1 MVSWWHKL
9 SNGLARSA
17 ISAPFSVIPTNIVQ
31 KEHDMHY
38 VIASARDALRK
49 APRVSLVLFMLVSTS
64 TVIQAAERLY
74 IFTEHYPPYNASV
87 SGEGFAHNEDEITG
101 ICTDMVKAALT
112 RVDYDVVMKMRV
124 WSYAYNWI
132 QGRDNHGLFCTA
144 RTDERENLFQWVGPL
159 APIKWTLFAA
169 PDSDLALDSLEDAK
183 GLRIAGYRGDV
194 MSEYLVDQGFN
205 LVMNAS
211 GDVNPRRLVLGQA
224 DLWVTDGLVGP
235 LVAEEEHGI
244 TGLKP
249 VLVFRETPMYLAMSK
264 ETAPEIVN
272 DLQRAVDEARS
283 AGELDDII
291 ARYQ

>member
-1 MVSWWHKL
+1 
-9 SNGLARSA
+9 
-17 ISAPFSVIPTNIVQ
+17 
-31 KEHDMHY
+31 MHY
-38 VIASARDALRK
+38 GIASAKVILRRATK
-49 APRVSLVLFMLVSTS
+49 ASMVLLMLAGTS
-64 TVIQAAERLY
+64 SVLQAAERLY

-87 SGEGFAHNEDEITG
+87 SGEGFAHNKDEITG

-124 WSYAYNWI
+124 WSYAYNWV

-169 PDSDLALDSLEDAK
+169 PDSDLELDSLEDAK

-205 LVMNAS
+205 VVMNAS
-211 GDVNPRRLVLGQA
+211 GDVNPRRLVLGQT